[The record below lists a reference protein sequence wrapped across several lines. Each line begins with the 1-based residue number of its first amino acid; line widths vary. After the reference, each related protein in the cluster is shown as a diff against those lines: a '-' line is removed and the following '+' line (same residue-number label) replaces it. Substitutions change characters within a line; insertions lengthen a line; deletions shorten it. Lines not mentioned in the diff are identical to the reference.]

1 MTATLE
7 LISAIAKG
15 DATATENA
23 FNAAMSE
30 KISAKLDDMR
40 ISVAQSMFNVQEPVV
55 EEEVEFTAEEWEAL
69 SEEEQAE
76 YEIIDEAMSLKDAQ
90 KSLKAN
96 YGQAH
101 DTHGDFDTERKDQAA
116 AKREFVKAKKV
127 IKKQGGDYNKT
138 KAQAVKKFERENS
151 Y

>member
-1 MTATLE
+1 MAAKKLA
-7 LISAIAKG
+7 LILCSLSFLQTSFAGFERFWIFSK
-15 DATATENA
+15 DANA
-23 FNAAMSE
+23 QV
-30 KISAKLDDMR
+30 DD
-40 ISVAQSMFNVQEPVV
+40 
-55 EEEVEFTAEEWEAL
+55 TWDAL